1 MHRGLKFDFR
11 NRSTR
16 SKKYEAAEATNEKK
30 TRKTHKSVEK
40 KNERI
45 KKWLHYCA
53 NQCSLHCM
61 VLLVKVNAIRF
72 TAHEMYAEWFSL
84 GTRIN
89 CANIFELRQCIIIK
103 RQIEY
108 RNAIISD
115 RASHIKC
122 RPQNTTHRINAIPF
136 PPKSWPKYRQM
147 SNMTNAKSVDS
158 IESKMPNQNCVRKVF
173 ENVNQCTNQRRSRQ
187 REHLQFDCCANEN
200 EVLWNQWLQ
209 PSSRW
214 IYGDIKTACGAC
226 SLLNRQPNKTTQK
239 KLLLFVEMLV
249 STHRK

>member
-30 TRKTHKSVEK
+30 TRKTLTHKSVEK

-136 PPKSWPKYRQM
+136 PPNLDQNIGKWAIWPMQSQSTRLHRIKNAE
-147 SNMTNAKSVDS
+147 SKLCAKSFWKRQPMHKPKT
-158 IESKMPNQNCVRKVF
+158 IETTRTLAIWLLC
-173 ENVNQCTNQRRSRQ
+173 Q
-187 REHLQFDCCANEN
+187 REWGALKSMATAIIEMD
-200 EVLWNQWLQ
+200 LW
-209 PSSRW
+209 R
-214 IYGDIKTACGAC
+214 
-226 SLLNRQPNKTTQK
+226 
-239 KLLLFVEMLV
+239 
-249 STHRK
+249 H

>member
-1 MHRGLKFDFR
+1 MQFVSQHG
-11 NRSTR
+11 
-16 SKKYEAAEATNEKK
+16 
-30 TRKTHKSVEK
+30 
-40 KNERI
+40 
-45 KKWLHYCA
+45 
-53 NQCSLHCM
+53 
-61 VLLVKVNAIRF
+61 
-72 TAHEMYAEWFSL
+72 MYAEWFSL

-89 CANIFELRQCIIIK
+89 CANIFKLRQCIIIK

-115 RASHIKC
+115 RASHIKF

-136 PPKSWPKYRQM
+136 HPNLDQNIGKWAMWPMQSQSTRL
-147 SNMTNAKSVDS
+147 DS

-209 PSSRW
+209 LSSRW
-214 IYGDIKTACGAC
+214 IYGDIGTACGAC
-226 SLLNRQPNKTTQK
+226 SLLNRQPNKTTHK
-239 KLLLFVEMLV
+239 KNY
-249 STHRK
+249 